1 MDTIKSKYLDRLLA
15 DFELLSEIILKEL
28 SIIRTLFE
36 KGKDLALC
44 EEIERSEKIIDS
56 LDVKIRESVINAILL
71 FNPKATD
78 LRKIISYHDMTIYL
92 ERIGDLI
99 MNISIFVKENE
110 WESDL
115 YTELKAILAKMLKH
129 TEKMVSNAVYAFSC
143 EDNSRA
149 YLTIDTDDKVDNLLK
164 DITLKLQQSFAGRVL
179 TESELKILMS
189 INTISHNIERI
200 GDHATNLAESAIYLM
215 EGKDIRHGN
224 K

>member
-1 MDTIKSKYLDRLLA
+1 METIKSKYLSRLLA
-15 DFELLSEIILKEL
+15 DFEFLSEIILKEIG
-28 SIIRTLFE
+28 IIRKLFE
-36 KGKDLALC
+36 EGKDLSLC

-56 LDVKIRESVINAILL
+56 LDIKIREEVINAIFL
-71 FNPKATD
+71 FNPKAMD
-78 LRKIISYHDMTIYL
+78 LRKIISYLDMTIYL

-99 MNISIFVKENE
+99 LNISTFVKENE

-115 YTELKAILAKMLKH
+115 YTEVRALLAKMLKY
-129 TEKMVSNAVYAFSC
+129 TEKMVSNAVYASSF

-149 YLTIDTDDKVDNLLK
+149 YLTIQTDDKVDDLLRE
-164 DITLKLQQSFAGRVL
+164 ITLKLQQTFAGKVL
-179 TESELKILMS
+179 KESELKWIMN
-189 INTISHNIERI
+189 INTISYNIERI